1 MYLFEWSARKAAS
14 NERKHG
20 ISFGLASEAFDDPFS
35 LTIPDPDHSRSEERH
50 VLIGCTRA
58 GEILVVVHALRGE
71 TIRLISA
78 RRATATERTA
88 YEEA

>member
-1 MYLFEWSARKAAS
+1 MFEFEWHRHKAAA

-20 ISFGLASEAFDDPFS
+20 VSFEEAASAFADPNS
-35 LTIPDPDHSRSEERH
+35 LTIPDPDHSSNEDRF
-50 VLIGCTRA
+50 VLIGRTVKDR
-58 GEILVVVHALRGE
+58 IVVVVHTLRGE

-78 RRATATERTA
+78 RRATPSERRQ